1 MSSIND
7 SIDEFSRSLCKV
19 DSCYELLIGFIK
31 LFEFWIIMLSSPTY
45 LTSSP
50 CPIFKKTSS
59 NVVIPTPYDRTPN
72 AYKLESNSLKNSL
85 KIGELSVGS

>member
-1 MSSIND
+1 
-7 SIDEFSRSLCKV
+7 
-19 DSCYELLIGFIK
+19 
-31 LFEFWIIMLSSPTY
+31 MLSSPTY

-72 AYKLESNSLKNSL
+72 AYKFESNSLKNSL
-85 KIGELSVGS
+85 NIGELSVGS